1 MFKVIL
7 KTGSINDIL
16 LSVLLIVL
24 STCIIVTTVVLR
36 NNKRIKKFGSLDICL
51 FVVLV
56 ACIVAYGMVIMASFR
71 P

>member
-16 LSVLLIVL
+16 LSVILIVL
-24 STCIIVTTVVLR
+24 SIGIIVTTAVLR
-36 NNKRIKKFGSLDICL
+36 NNKHIKEFGSLDICL

-56 ACIVAYGMVIMASFR
+56 ACIVAYGMVLVASFKS
-71 P
+71 